1 MKWTFAHLD
10 IGMNINVDININVN
24 MDINMHVDRWKNKKT
39 I

>member
-24 MDINMHVDRWKNKKT
+24 MDINMHVDRCKNKKT